1 MRQRLQKISSALRV
15 ADHSVE
21 RVRTRAAFEM
31 MQFHLYTNNRLVAS
45 PEYRQSTDRAQRFFG
60 RRHRFFTCPDCIKF
74 LHQCAKQ
81 SPEVILTRVTANAAD
96 FLAIVNQYKHRGEP
110 FDFDEGQVRRNR
122 VINAHAAQ
130 GCVFAFCCFRINRS
144 DLAMFEHYE
153 LGCTKVSKA
162 QKNTYSDNGHGERK

>member
-1 MRQRLQKISSALRV
+1 M
-15 ADHSVE
+15 
-21 RVRTRAAFEM
+21 
-31 MQFHLYTNNRLVAS
+31 
-45 PEYRQSTDRAQRFFG
+45 
-60 RRHRFFTCPDCIKF
+60 
-74 LHQCAKQ
+74 
-81 SPEVILTRVTANAAD
+81 ILTRVTANAAD

-144 DLAMFEHYE
+144 DLAIEGLTPGATRLFEHYE

-162 QKNTYSDNGHGERK
+162 QKNTYSDNGHGERKTFQDL